1 MAAGVAGMLVIAGM
15 LGTALS
21 TSHPS
26 ARALAADGSAP
37 AGPTSGTSSEDGATI
52 ATSFSAAASS
62 TSVVDAQTSTAASTS
77 TTGDTKAPDSA
88 TPVPSVIGPAAN
100 QAGSQSAA
108 AGTGPVSTVDSSAP
122 HTGSPAGKPF
132 GGTPAVG
139 VLFPAGSGVA
149 NHFCSASVVHSAAGN
164 LVITAGHCVYSDGP
178 KQNVAFAPGYHDGQ
192 TPYGTWT
199 VTKILVSDGWR
210 AGNNQDEDVAFLQVA
225 PSSSGA
231 SLESVTGA
239 NQIGFN
245 RGFGMPVTVPA
256 YPQGSDMPITCVA
269 PAVKFSATQTEW
281 DCRGY
286 PDGTSGAPFLTDVD
300 AGGAKGT
307 VIGVIGGYQQG
318 GDTPDVSYS
327 AYFGNTIQALYQ
339 TAAAQ

>member
-1 MAAGVAGMLVIAGM
+1 M

-21 TSHPS
+21 TSHSS
-26 ARALAADGSAP
+26 ARALTADGSTP
-37 AGPTSGTSSEDGATI
+37 AGPATSSVSGSTAGT
-52 ATSFSAAASS
+52 ASSAATSS
-62 TSVVDAQTSTAASTS
+62 TSEAAVESPSVATTSASA
-77 TTGDTKAPDSA
+77 DTKAPDSA
-88 TPVPSVIGPAAN
+88 TPVPSVAHPAAN
-100 QAGSQSAA
+100 PASSGPAG
-108 AGTGPVSTVDSSAP
+108 AGAGPVSTVDSSAP
-122 HTGSPAGKPF
+122 QTGPPAGRPF

-139 VLFPAGSGVA
+139 VLFLAGSGVA
-149 NHFCSASVVHSAAGN
+149 NHFCSASVVHSTAGN

-199 VTKILVSDGWR
+199 VTRIVVSDGWR
-210 AGNNQDEDVAFLQVA
+210 GSHNEAEDVAFLQVA
-225 PSSSGA
+225 PSGSGA

-239 NQIGFN
+239 DQIGFN

-256 YPQGSDMPITCVA
+256 YPLGSDTPITCVA
-269 PAVKFSATQTEW
+269 PAVKYSATQTEW

-327 AYFGNTIQALYQ
+327 AYFGNAVQALYQ